1 VSDYIYTE
9 DQQDRIRDA
18 FLEIYIK
25 AYEEKRNLIGKRVP
39 PKAPDLDK
47 QLEDFV
53 YPLGD
58 SPRSVKAFLRQ
69 DGLVRNY
76 YRDYAA
82 LKPMSDS
89 VQSLILSNIFH
100 VSQLQSV
107 KVTIKTTKEGEQLL
121 AKEGLGTSYKA
132 YRTVSGTPY
141 DSLRK
146 SYKMENPLALEDL
159 KTLDRKIKDFAK
171 DVSTRG
177 YTKEWKA
184 IADSIKDLELEVKG
198 KYGNTTFGMDIKMMK
213 DAWRYNKWAFA
224 RRTLYYFLLPPLLA
238 IYFIS
243 LLFNFS

>member
-1 VSDYIYTE
+1 MSDYIYTE

-25 AYEEKRNLIGKRVP
+25 AYEEKRNLIGQRVP

-76 YRDYAA
+76 YRDYAG
-82 LKPMSDS
+82 LKPMNDS
-89 VQSLILSNIFH
+89 VQFLILSNIFH
-100 VSQLQSV
+100 VRQLSIV
-107 KVTIKTTKEGEQLL
+107 EVTIKTTKEGEQLL
-121 AKEGLGTSYKA
+121 AKKGLGTSYKA
-132 YRTVSGTPY
+132 YETVSGTPY

-146 SYKMENPLALEDL
+146 SYKMENPLALKDL
-159 KTLDRKIKDFAK
+159 KTLDRKIEDFAK
-171 DVSTRG
+171 DVSKRG

-184 IADSIKDLELEVKG
+184 IADSIEDLELKG
-198 KYGNTTFGMDIKMMK
+198 EYGNSLFGMDIKMMK

-224 RRTLYYFLLPPLLA
+224 RRTLYYFLLPPLVV

-243 LLFNFS
+243 LLYNFS

>member
-1 VSDYIYTE
+1 MGDDIYTE
-9 DQQDRIRDA
+9 HQQDRMRDA
-18 FLEIYIK
+18 FLNIYIE
-25 AYEEKRNLIGKRVP
+25 AYEEKRNLIGQRLP
-39 PKAPDLDK
+39 PKEPDLDK

-76 YRDYAA
+76 YRDYAG

-100 VSQLQSV
+100 VSQLSFV
-107 KVTIKTTKEGEQLL
+107 EVTIKTTKEGEQLL
-121 AKEGLGTSYKA
+121 AKKGLGTSYKA
-132 YRTVSGTPY
+132 YKTVAGTPF

-146 SYKMENPLALEDL
+146 SYKLENPLGLKDL

-184 IADSIKDLELEVKG
+184 IADSIEDLELKG
-198 KYGNTTFGMDIKMMK
+198 KYGNSIYGMDLKMMK
-213 DAWRYNKWAFA
+213 DAWRYNKFAFL
-224 RRTLYYFLLPPLLA
+224 RRTTNYFLLPALVS
-238 IYFIS
+238 IYFIF
-243 LLFNFS
+243 LLFNHS

>member
-1 VSDYIYTE
+1 MSDYIYTE

-25 AYEEKRNLIGKRVP
+25 AYEEKRNLIGQRVP

-76 YRDYAA
+76 YRDYAG

-89 VQSLILSNIFH
+89 VQFLILSNIFH
-100 VSQLQSV
+100 VRQLSIV
-107 KVTIKTTKEGEQLL
+107 EVTIKTTKEGEQLL
-121 AKEGLGTSYKA
+121 AKKGLGTSYKA
-132 YRTVSGTPY
+132 YETVSGTPY

-146 SYKMENPLALEDL
+146 SYKMENPLALKDL
-159 KTLDRKIKDFAK
+159 KTLDRKIEDFAK

-184 IADSIKDLELEVKG
+184 IADSIEDLELKG
-198 KYGNTTFGMDIKMMK
+198 KYGNSLLSMDIKMMK
-213 DAWRYNKWAFA
+213 DAWRYNKYAFA
-224 RRTLYYFLLPPLLA
+224 RRTLYYFLLPPLVV
-238 IYFIS
+238 IYCIS
-243 LLFNFS
+243 LLYNFS